1 MNKKS
6 RNKNAELNI
15 IKSKKIYFQ
24 RKKYLILK
32 NSSKKFLKIKIY
44 SIVLL
49 LLVLLFFSNKSIN
62 HSLISTQKNNKNFS
76 IFNNNIIILKDTN
89 NNSGKLN
96 TTLNN
101 LERISFTDKELKNVT
116 NTYNISKK
124 ILPNKNISE
133 NITRIISELN
143 NISDLT
149 KYKEKS
155 NKSNEK
161 HIYTPKQIPRN
172 LSFTFKDYQ
181 DYYQL
186 SREGKIL
193 YKENLIP
200 SKWPFISVII
210 PLYNAEKYIN
220 STLKTVQNQRM
231 KDIEIIIIDD
241 CSKDKSLLYVEE
253 AKKIDPRIIV
263 IKNKKN
269 MSILYSKS
277 VGVLIA
283 KGDYIFPLDDDDI
296 LLVDDLFEIIY
307 EATNKSYFD
316 IIEYKWIESNNYNL
330 TKKSVSMKP
339 FCVHNVG
346 LELKQPTL
354 RRRFNRD
361 ERGSHQLPDRFLW
374 GKLIKSSLYI
384 RAIEALG
391 VIDLQ
396 KRLTAHDD
404 TLTTF
409 FLFKYASSFKKIG
422 KVGLCHFYFSQ
433 SAGEESKRYSKERI
447 YDTCLSFINYAEIL
461 YKNTENEYNAK
472 EEAFR
477 EFKDWILSTECNSYN
492 KTLNQTLK
500 LAKQML
506 NDTFITDSHKR
517 NIKNVFRKYLL
528 FFNKSTEK

>member
-1 MNKKS
+1 MNKKIT
-6 RNKNAELNI
+6 NKNAVLNI
-15 IKSKKIYFQ
+15 IKSKNNYFH
-24 RKKYLILK
+24 RKKYFILK
-32 NSSKKFLKIKIY
+32 NSSKKFFKIKICT
-44 SIVLL
+44 IILL
-49 LLVLLFFSNKSIN
+49 ILTILFFSNIRIN
-62 HSLISTQKNNKNFS
+62 HALKSTQKKNKNFS
-76 IFNNNIIILKDTN
+76 NFNNTTIILKDTKD
-89 NNSGKLN
+89 NSGKLN
-96 TTLNN
+96 TPHNN
-101 LERISFTDKELKNVT
+101 SENISFTDKELKNIT
-116 NTYNISKK
+116 ITDNMSKK
-124 ILPNKNISE
+124 ILPNKNSSE
-133 NITRIISELN
+133 NITQIISVLN
-143 NISDLT
+143 NISDLSE
-149 KYKEKS
+149 YKEKS
-155 NKSNEK
+155 KTAKEK
-161 HIYTPKQIPRN
+161 HIYTPKQIPRKI
-172 LSFTFKDYQ
+172 SFTFKDYQ
-181 DYYQL
+181 EYYNL

-193 YKENLIP
+193 YKENLIT

-220 STLKTVQNQRM
+220 ATLKSVQNQRM

-253 AKKIDPRIIV
+253 AKKIDPRIII

-277 VGVLIA
+277 IGVLIA

-307 EATNKSYFD
+307 EATNKSTFD
-316 IIEYKWIESNNYNL
+316 IIEYTWIESKDYNL
-330 TKKSVSMKP
+330 IEKSVSMKP
-339 FCVHNVG
+339 FCVHKVG

-354 RRRFNRD
+354 RRRFDRD
-361 ERGSHQLPDRFLW
+361 ERGNHQLPDRFLW
-374 GKLIKSSLYI
+374 GRLIIRSAYI
-384 RAIEALG
+384 KAIEALG

-409 FLFKYASSFKKIG
+409 LLFKYASSFKKID

-433 SAGEESKRYSKERI
+433 TAGAESMRYTKERK

-477 EFKDWILSTECNSYN
+477 EFKDWILSTECYSYN